1 MVYVGNYT
9 YVSDV
14 LFFGHE
20 FEDFACLSKPRQGR
34 DGPTNLLFLKR
45 PPYKNVV
52 LSGDIS
58 KPKPNLVYLCFI
70 YASYGCKQK
79 STISVACSTKQKGKQ
94 TPRNSIFN
102 RETLIGKI

>member
-1 MVYVGNYT
+1 VGNYT

-34 DGPTNLLFLKR
+34 DGPNNLLFLKR

-52 LSGDIS
+52 LSGDMS

-70 YASYGCKQK
+70 YMSYSCKNRKAPLAWHAVQNK
-79 STISVACSTKQKGKQ
+79 RANRP
-94 TPRNSIFN
+94 PRNGIFKT
-102 RETLIGKI
+102 ETLIGEV